1 MNLVAILGSPRKGKS
16 TDVLLDKVIEGARS
30 ASPDLNVKKII
41 LIDRDIRH
49 CKNCLACRNTKK
61 PGPVAKCAIRDDMD
75 DIVPDLL
82 DADLLAFGTPVH
94 AGYATA
100 LMAMFLER
108 ITWIFSTPTKRYLT
122 IRGCPE
128 PRSDRKR
135 KAAILV
141 TAGIIS
147 PFYRRLCDEAT
158 PMIRTILRDGLGART
173 VGSVYAGA
181 LERRGAEHYFASA
194 EKLGRRLAS

>member
-1 MNLVAILGSPRKGKS
+1 MNLLAILGSPRKGKS
-16 TDVLLDKVIEGARS
+16 TDILLDKVVEGACS
-30 ASPDLNVKKII
+30 VEPDITVKKLT

-82 DADLLAFGTPVH
+82 EADLLAFGTPVH
-94 AGYATA
+94 SGYATG
-100 LMAMFLER
+100 LMSVFLER
-108 ITWIFSTPTKRYLT
+108 ITWTFAKPTRRYLT
-122 IRGCPE
+122 VRGCPA
-128 PRSDRKR
+128 PRSDKKR
-135 KAAILV
+135 KAAIVV

-147 PFYRRLCDEAT
+147 PLYRHLCDQAT
-158 PMIRTILRDGLGART
+158 PMIRGIIADGLGART

-194 EKLGRRLAS
+194 SRLGRELAA